1 MLSATVNHRI
11 YCLNGRRLQMQKNM
25 SAVATLVVAFVFIST
40 SVIVFFWIT
49 QDPAIKFLQMLVSV
63 LIGAMTACIL
73 AAIVQIY
80 LISAQ
85 ASDALSQSPVFDYPP
100 TIEPTALSM
109 RETINQVESY
119 LFRCKINWSATPKI
133 SIDTLYWPS
142 FFVVCSHCAWWCF

>member
-1 MLSATVNHRI
+1 
-11 YCLNGRRLQMQKNM
+11 MQKNM

-109 RETINQVESY
+109 RETINQVEKPVSY
-119 LFRCKINWSATPKI
+119 THL
-133 SIDTLYWPS
+133 TLPTIYS
-142 FFVVCSHCAWWCF
+142 V